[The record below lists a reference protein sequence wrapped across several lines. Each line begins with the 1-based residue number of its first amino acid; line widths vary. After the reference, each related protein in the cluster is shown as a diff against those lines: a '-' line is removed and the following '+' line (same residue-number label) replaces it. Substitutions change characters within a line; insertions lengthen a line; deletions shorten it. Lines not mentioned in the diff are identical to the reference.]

1 MTAWEAPPSRANNT
15 DKAPRPARPL
25 AGCVRIHHRSAIII
39 IIAGWCGRRRYELT
53 FYLVRTFLIVDA
65 LLVRCLC
72 WRMAFGWLHPTA
84 PHIQGRA
91 EAHPISLLASAGPTW
106 RCAGVGAEALRA
118 RLSARMTLPVHPAKR
133 VTDRSISTPLQS
145 TRSPQ

>member
-91 EAHPISLLASAGPTW
+91 EAHPISLLLVPGQRGDAPELV
-106 RCAGVGAEALRA
+106 RK
-118 RLSARMTLPVHPAKR
+118 P
-133 VTDRSISTPLQS
+133 
-145 TRSPQ
+145 